1 MLYNEPA
8 RGMDMVTLGLLGDS
22 AHAQDVHI
30 TGELTEHLFTNDP
43 PHGPGPDLAAID
55 ITRGREHGVP
65 GQTSSIII
73 IIITIIIIVVVVVIV
88 TVIEHYSVR
97 QRDAFSAVS

>member
-22 AHAQDVHI
+22 AHAQDVHV

-55 ITRGREHGVP
+55 ITRGREHG
-65 GQTSSIII
+65 TSSIII

>member
-22 AHAQDVHI
+22 AHAQDVHV
-30 TGELTEHLFTNDP
+30 TGELTEHLFTIADP
-43 PHGPGPDLAAID
+43 PHGSGTDLAAID
-55 ITRGREHGVP
+55 IMRGRDHGVP
-65 GQTSSIII
+65 GQTSSII
-73 IIITIIIIVVVVVIV
+73 IIIIVVVVVIV

-97 QRDAFSAVS
+97 QRDAFSNVS